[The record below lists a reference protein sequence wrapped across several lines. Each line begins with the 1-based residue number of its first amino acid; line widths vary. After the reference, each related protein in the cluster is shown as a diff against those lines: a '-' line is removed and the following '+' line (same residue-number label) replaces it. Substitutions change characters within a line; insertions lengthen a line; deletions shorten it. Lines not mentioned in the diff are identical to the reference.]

1 MKKTIQIGTLSAAA
15 GEKKQGYYTL
25 PKSTIQMPVTIVN
38 GCHEGK
44 TVLITSGIH
53 GGEYPGIQTGIQL
66 ARELSPQQVHGA
78 VVFIHPVN
86 VSAFVT
92 RSKQVMPEDGQNL
105 NRAFPGNNMGTI
117 THRTAYA
124 LTRDFQS
131 LADFYLDLHGG
142 DLDELVTPYVYYPGV
157 AEKSVIA
164 ASRAAACLVDVSY
177 MVRSNATTGAYNY
190 AAIQG
195 VPSLLIERGGSG
207 LWSREEVE
215 AYKKDVTNVLRHL
228 HVLEGEPFV
237 PKEPKEITNAIYLDA
252 DFSGC
257 WYPCVQVGQTLK
269 KGDKLGEI
277 TDYFGNVQK
286 AYYTPCDAVV
296 LYITVTLGIE
306 QGHPL
311 LALGEI

>member
-207 LWSREEVE
+207 LWSHEEVE

-286 AYYTPCDAVV
+286 AYDTPCDAVV

>member
-1 MKKTIQIGTLSAAA
+1 M
-15 GEKKQGYYTL
+15 
-25 PKSTIQMPVTIVN
+25 
-38 GCHEGK
+38 
-44 TVLITSGIH
+44 IT
-53 GGEYPGIQTGIQL
+53 
-66 ARELSPQQVHGA
+66 
-78 VVFIHPVN
+78 
-86 VSAFVT
+86 
-92 RSKQVMPEDGQNL
+92 
-105 NRAFPGNNMGTI
+105 
-117 THRTAYA
+117 
-124 LTRDFQS
+124 
-131 LADFYLDLHGG
+131 
-142 DLDELVTPYVYYPGV
+142 
-157 AEKSVIA
+157 

-207 LWSREEVE
+207 LWSHEEVE

-252 DFSGC
+252 DLSGC

-286 AYYTPCDAVV
+286 AYDTPCDAVV

>member
-15 GEKKQGYYTL
+15 GEKIQGYYTL
-25 PKSTIQMPVTIVN
+25 PKSTIQMPVTIIN
-38 GCHEGK
+38 GCQEGK
-44 TVLITSGIH
+44 IVLITCGIH
-53 GGEYPGIQTGIQL
+53 GGEYPGVQTGIEL
-66 ARELSPQQVHGA
+66 AQELSSQQVHGA

-86 VSAFVT
+86 VSAFIT

-207 LWSREEVE
+207 LWNHEEVE

-228 HVLEGEPFV
+228 HVLEGEPCV
-237 PKEPKEITNAIYLDA
+237 PAEPKEITNAIYLDA

-277 TDYFGNVQK
+277 TDYFGNVRK
-286 AYYTPCDAVV
+286 AYHTECDAVV

-306 QGHPL
+306 HGHPL